1 MKEIWKIIEL
11 FKEYVDKYSNDAKV
25 LDEWE
30 YAVIDDGQSFLY
42 WTREYSY
49 LTLISKKFG
58 FIKWLVENDK
68 IDTDK
73 IEEKSEYTFI
83 KNGWWEHIIED
94 VLMLLSISDTPIE
107 DLCRYLKDDA
117 TEEVDTLLKGIK
129 KSCESLWI

>member
-1 MKEIWKIIEL
+1 MKEIWKLIEL

-30 YAVIDDGQSFLY
+30 YVVIDDGQSFLY

-68 IDTDK
+68 IDFENNYLSISKTY
-73 IEEKSEYTFI
+73 IEEYPKYESL
-83 KNGWWEHIIED
+83 
-94 VLMLLSISDTPIE
+94 LMLLSISDTPIE
-107 DLCRYLKDDA
+107 DLISYLK
-117 TEEVDTLLKGIK
+117 
-129 KSCESLWI
+129 

>member
-1 MKEIWKIIEL
+1 MKEIWKLIEL

-30 YAVIDDGQSFLY
+30 YVVIDDGQSFLY

-68 IDTDK
+68 IDFENNYLSISKTY
-73 IEEKSEYTFI
+73 IEEYPRYESL
-83 KNGWWEHIIED
+83 
-94 VLMLLSISDTPIE
+94 LMLLSISDTPIE
-107 DLCRYLKDDA
+107 DLISYLK
-117 TEEVDTLLKGIK
+117 
-129 KSCESLWI
+129 

>member
-1 MKEIWKIIEL
+1 MKEIWKLIEL

-30 YAVIDDGQSFLY
+30 YVVIDDGQSFLY

-68 IDTDK
+68 IDFENNYLSISKTY
-73 IEEKSEYTFI
+73 IEEYPKYESL
-83 KNGWWEHIIED
+83 
-94 VLMLLSISDTPIE
+94 LMLLSISDTPIE
-107 DLCRYLKDDA
+107 DLILYLK
-117 TEEVDTLLKGIK
+117 
-129 KSCESLWI
+129 

>member
-1 MKEIWKIIEL
+1 MKEIWKLIEL

-30 YAVIDDGQSFLY
+30 YVVIDDGQSFLY

-68 IDTDK
+68 IDFKKLTVNYIYHDD
-73 IEEKSEYTFI
+73 EWSWEKEL
-83 KNGWWEHIIED
+83 
-94 VLMLLSISDTPIE
+94 LMQLAIQEKPIE
-107 DLCRYLKDDA
+107 FLVSILK
-117 TEEVDTLLKGIK
+117 
-129 KSCESLWI
+129 

>member
-1 MKEIWKIIEL
+1 MEEIWKLIEL

-30 YAVIDDGQSFLY
+30 YVVIDDGQSFLY

-68 IDTDK
+68 IDFENNYLSISKTY
-73 IEEKSEYTFI
+73 IEEYPKYESL
-83 KNGWWEHIIED
+83 
-94 VLMLLSISDTPIE
+94 LMLLSISDTPIE
-107 DLCRYLKDDA
+107 DLISYLK
-117 TEEVDTLLKGIK
+117 
-129 KSCESLWI
+129 

>member
-1 MKEIWKIIEL
+1 MADEFMKAALYWIKTFNKKVKEKIWMEKLIEL

-58 FIKWLVENDK
+58 FIQWLVENDK
-68 IDTDK
+68 ID
-73 IEEKSEYTFI
+73 IESYCRITSIERKWEK
-83 KNGWWEHIIED
+83 D
-94 VLMLLSISDTPIE
+94 VYRDEVDSLLMLLAIQDEPIRF
-107 DLCRYLKDDA
+107 LCEILK
-117 TEEVDTLLKGIK
+117 
-129 KSCESLWI
+129 

>member
-1 MKEIWKIIEL
+1 MKEIWKLIEL

-49 LTLISKKFG
+49 LTLISKKFW

-68 IDTDK
+68 IDFSK
-73 IEEKSEYTFI
+73 FEYMINI
-83 KNGWWEHIIED
+83 KAPKRELYYTKAGFHTEAL
-94 VLMLLSISDTPIE
+94 LMLLSIQDEPINF
-107 DLCRYLKDDA
+107 LISILK
-117 TEEVDTLLKGIK
+117 
-129 KSCESLWI
+129 